1 MCTAAAGAVPETAVP
16 DVGRADEPPRP
27 ARAHLVRITYCSHLV
42 ACQRAHGVCGALQCS
57 ALLCSALL
65 CSALLCSALL
75 CSALLCSARHG
86 GCGAIPHAW
95 HGMTHRLEDYLQRTA
110 EKQASPSYSPRGRPP
125 VWPPPW
131 WRQRAKPRRART
143 APIAAVARCRRA
155 ADALLRSQILIVVSH
170 DRDFLT
176 TITTVA
182 WPLAACLQ
190 HATRRMQQTTRSMQH
205 ATRSMQLTARSV
217 DHAQHE
223 TGGMKSAACHVQHA
237 TQI

>member
-1 MCTAAAGAVPETAVP
+1 MRTAAAGAVPETAVP

-27 ARAHLVRITYCSHLV
+27 ARAHLVRMTYCSHLV

-75 CSALLCSARHG
+75 RSALLRSAPLCSALLCSALLSSPLLCSALRAHSACMHG
-86 GCGAIPHAW
+86 MAW
-95 HGMTHRLEDYLQRTA
+95 HGTARRLEDYLQRTA
-110 EKQASPSYSPRGRPP
+110 EKQASPPYSPPARTAVCPP
-125 VWPPPW
+125 LW

-143 APIAAVARCRRA
+143 APIAAWRA
-155 ADALLRSQILIVVSH
+155 ANALLRSQILIVVSH

-182 WPLAACLQ
+182 WPLAGACNMQHAACNRQ
-190 HATRRMQQTTRSMQH
+190 HATCNRQH
-205 ATRSMQLTARSV
+205 AACITRCTKQVA
-217 DHAQHE
+217 
-223 TGGMKSAACHVQHA
+223 
-237 TQI
+237 